1 MEVGYVCGE
10 YSLQAFTCERGDCY
24 RRLLQRLFPLTRGNG
39 DFFDANRLFLC
50 DCRAYTDSGGDLHFV
65 KDGDQEVR
73 KIQKMMG
80 GLRVLQGDRTWL
92 EFERIE

>member
-1 MEVGYVCGE
+1 MLTLLALFACTG
-10 YSLQAFTCERGDCY
+10 SGDTD
-24 RRLLQRLFPLTRGNG
+24 PS
-39 DFFDANRLFLC
+39 D
-50 DCRAYTDSGGDLHFV
+50 TDSSGELHFV